1 MWKMMKLLMVLGCVM
16 TGFLAVTAVHAQT
29 AMTVRIDYTWWE
41 AENPKATTF
50 PPCEVHPA
58 KADAEQVSGGDWLYT
73 DKGAGAT
80 ATWEVQVATAG
91 MFNFWVRMH
100 VKSGSF
106 QWRWNNG
113 DWQIVPKDFKYI
125 EYKEFVPNIINIPP
139 LGWGFSWVSLGKVQL
154 PAGKNVLEVKMAPEA
169 TKVAFDCWLLNKF
182 QDIPFRT
189 EKPDLKYNRADES
202 WFPFEPDR
210 DDFSPSFFDL
220 RSLNEQEAG
229 SQGRIVARG
238 DDFAFEKTG
247 KKVRFWGVTLGDI
260 NGMDKADADYVARRF
275 AKMGINLVRL
285 HAGGPLQ
292 QDPKKC
298 VESVHY
304 LVAAFKKQGIYTELN
319 WWCTAQN
326 GKPLCFYFDEVMFKE
341 HYLKWPEMLL
351 KPVNPY
357 TGLSLAKDPAVMGVE
372 LIDEDSIFWHTFKP
386 RQSLWPEAW
395 DRLEHQY
402 YEWLQAKYGSLE
414 KATAAWGAEQWPK
427 GDNFEKQRA
436 AMYPAYL
443 LGSADWC
450 LAQRNAKRA
459 ADQAE
464 FLTHVQRQWNADMKT
479 WLQKELSY
487 DGIVIGSNWQGAD
500 TRTLDPL
507 DQYANMAGDAT
518 AWNCYFAG
526 LSTTETRVG
535 PNNFYTDLSLL
546 KNPLQGVI
554 MHKRVSGRPHLMTEG
569 DWCLPNRF
577 RAEEPFM
584 EACYGSLQGM
594 SGWCFFAAEGDWIKK
609 YVRRWPIQVP
619 AIMGQYPAT
628 AIIYR
633 NEYVKESPVVI
644 NDALALKDLYAL
656 KGATFVPQFTGSV
669 DFNAKAPEAPS
680 GTSAAVAENDPVKAE
695 LAKADGLAYYVG
707 RVVRT
712 IGENPGASYFHPEL
726 NKDIDRKGRIV
737 HSVTGEMML
746 DYGKGICAVN
756 TPCAQ
761 GATGFVQAGGTIAL
775 ADVMISLQNEYG
787 TVLVVSLDGKPLKE
801 SARILVQVMTEEQQ
815 YGYKT
820 EPAKHSFAKGQAEID
835 CLKVVTT
842 GDAPICVRKFAGS
855 VSLKRADAGKLKVTA
870 LDPNGHTIKELPAG
884 SGDSLKIELLPD
896 CLYYAIQK

>member
-1 MWKMMKLLMVLGCVM
+1 MHIIKWSIVLVCFLA
-16 TGFLAVTAVHAQT
+16 GFSSVTRLYAQEAVTAKV
-29 AMTVRIDYTWWE
+29 DYTWWE
-41 AENPKATTF
+41 AEKPKETTF
-50 PPCEVHPA
+50 PPSDVHPV
-58 KADAEQVSGGDWLYT
+58 KDAVDQVSGGDWLYT

-80 ATWEVQVATAG
+80 AKWEVQVISG
-91 MFNFWVRMH
+91 GEYNFWGRMH
-100 VKSGSF
+100 TKNGSF
-106 QWRWNNG
+106 QWRWNDGN
-113 DWQIVPKDFKYI
+113 WQTVPKDFKYI
-125 EYKEFVPNIINIPP
+125 EYKEFVANIINIAP

-154 PAGKNVLEVKMAPEA
+154 PVGKNTLEIKMSPESG
-169 TKVAFDCWLLNKF
+169 KVAFDCWLLNKF

-189 EKPDLKYNRADES
+189 EKPDLKYNRAEDG

-210 DDFSPSFFDL
+210 DDFHASFFDL
-220 RSLNEQEAG
+220 RHLNESEAG

-238 DDFAFEKTG
+238 DDFVFEKTG

-260 NGMDKADADYVARRF
+260 NGMDKADIDYLARRL
-275 AKMGINLVRL
+275 AKVGVNLVRL
-285 HAGGPLQ
+285 HTGGPLQ

-298 VESVHY
+298 VENMHY
-304 LVAAFKKQGIYTELN
+304 LVAAFKKQGIYSELN

-341 HYLKWPEMLL
+341 HYIKWPELLL

-357 TGLSLAKDPAVMGVE
+357 TGLSLAKDPAVIAVE

-402 YEWLQAKYGSLE
+402 YDWLQAKYGSLE
-414 KATAAWGAEQWPK
+414 KATAAWGPEQWPK

-436 AMYPAYL
+436 AMYPMYL
-443 LGSADWC
+443 LGSADWAV
-450 LAQRNAKRA
+450 AQRNPKRA

-464 FLTHVQRQWNADMKT
+464 FLTGVQRKWTADMKA
-479 WLQKELSY
+479 WLQKELGY

-500 TRTLDPL
+500 ARNLDPL

-526 LSTTETRVG
+526 QSTTETRVG
-535 PNNFYTDLSLL
+535 PKNVYIDLSLL

-554 MHKRVSGRPHLMTEG
+554 MHKRVSGKPHLMTEG

-577 RAEEPFM
+577 RAEEPFI

-594 SGWCFFAAEGDWIKK
+594 SGWCLFAAEGDWIKK

-619 AIMGQYPAT
+619 VVMGQYPAT
-628 AIIYR
+628 SIIYR
-633 NEYVKESPVVI
+633 NEYVKEAPVVI

-680 GTSAAVAENDPVKAE
+680 GTSAAVAETDPVKVE

-707 RVVRT
+707 RVQRT
-712 IGENPGASYFHPEL
+712 IAENPGESRILPDL
-726 NKDIDRKGRIV
+726 NKYIDRKGQIV
-737 HSVTGEMML
+737 HSVTGEMTL
-746 DYGKGICAVN
+746 DYGKGISTVN
-756 TPCAQ
+756 APCAQ
-761 GATGFVQAGGTIAL
+761 GATGFLQAAQTIAL
-775 ADVMISLQNEYG
+775 ADVRISLQNEYG

-801 SARILVQVMTEEQQ
+801 SAKILVQVMTEEQQ

-820 EPAKHSFAKGQAEID
+820 QPVKHAFAKGQAEVD
-835 CLKVVTT
+835 CLQVVST

-855 VSLKRADAGKLKVTA
+855 VSLQRADAAKLKVAA
-870 LDPNGHTIKELPAG
+870 LDPNGYKTKDLPTAQ
-884 SGDSLKIELLPD
+884 GDTLKIDLLPD
-896 CLYYAIQK
+896 CLYYSISK